1 MPVSQEETIRR
12 PSQWTSGQRLNCA
25 YHATLLGLFDYLF
38 SLDEQDV
45 DTLDRILNPSPES
58 GFLAYFNN
66 RHGTNLTVSEFMTW
80 LKTFSTPYGHS
91 RQMIQALAPTLRY
104 MVHEHNAPMHN
115 NGDLLLEEQAN
126 SNCYFE
132 GVQSH
137 NVFFYL
143 SAIFGIDIQVD
154 KPLVFKPSESSFKKI
169 AEKINTYRCSGNS
182 YSHMMVQDDS
192 ITLAILLYWGAPE
205 EALINEGVS
214 KDDILGCRH
223 QFQIFEPEAIVDYRE
238 YRYVRESLDNRP
250 TLLIQEVPGHFE
262 TRGYASE
269 SYVSLINA
277 DESRYP
283 ARGRAPDPT
292 IEYIQQSI
300 AQQFPVAGDYHQIGL
315 FSRER
320 TDNSYMSQRINR
332 AQEFISAL
340 CEEKDTAELCRQLTS
355 VCVSIED
362 MADTQLVI
370 NKLFEGTT
378 LSELLNKDVIGYIIN
393 TDNKEEI
400 NQFIQR
406 ANRQIENQEQ
416 LQSLVNKLQS
426 HRQINWENV
435 LTDVLLVL
443 TVVGIV
449 YVVKANADQSD
460 SRYVKTQLNINQ
472 ANHYFDEALRAPAI
486 K

>member
-58 GFLAYFNN
+58 GFLAYFNQ

-80 LKTFSTPYGHS
+80 LKTFSTPDGHS
-91 RQMIQALAPTLRY
+91 RQMIQALAPTLRR
-104 MVHEHNAPMHN
+104 MVHEHN
-115 NGDLLLEEQAN
+115 NGRLLFEEQAN
-126 SNCYFE
+126 SNCDFE

-154 KPLVFKPSESSFKKI
+154 KPLVFKPSERSFNEIK
-169 AEKINTYRCSGNS
+169 EKINTYSSLGNS

-192 ITLAILLYWGAPE
+192 ITLAMLLYWGAPD

-223 QFQIFEPEAIVDYRE
+223 DFQIFTPEAIAEYYEE
-238 YRYVRESLDNRP
+238 YRYIRESLDNRP
-250 TLLIQEVPGHFE
+250 TLLIQEVPDHFE

-269 SYVSLINA
+269 SYASLINA
-277 DESRYP
+277 DQSRYP
-283 ARGRAPDPT
+283 ATGRELDPT

-320 TDNSYMSQRINR
+320 TDNSYMSQRINK

-370 NKLFEGTT
+370 NKLFEGTA

-472 ANHYFDEALRAPAI
+472 ANHYFDEVLRAPAI